1 MVGSHLRQDSVGS
14 FPFQIRPWS
23 DHSRHA
29 ELGRTEARRK
39 SLPKSW
45 LGPVVGG
52 GGLQMLGFSTAFS
65 VPGTGWGAAVQW
77 GVGRGSHGKQVPSDA
92 P

>member
-1 MVGSHLRQDSVGS
+1 
-14 FPFQIRPWS
+14 
-23 DHSRHA
+23 
-29 ELGRTEARRK
+29 
-39 SLPKSW
+39 
-45 LGPVVGG
+45 
-52 GGLQMLGFSTAFS
+52 MLGFSSAFS